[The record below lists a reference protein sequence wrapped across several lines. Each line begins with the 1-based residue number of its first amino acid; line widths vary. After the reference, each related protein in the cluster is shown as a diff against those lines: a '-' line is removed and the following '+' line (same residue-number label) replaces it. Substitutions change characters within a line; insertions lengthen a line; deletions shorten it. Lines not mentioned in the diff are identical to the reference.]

1 MKVSL
6 AVTFLAVS
14 GAVYIVSAS
23 STEKR
28 FIVGDLKKAFDTVKD
43 DVNKVVNQGVKD
55 VNNAAAT
62 VKDKLQDV
70 LNKVKQ
76 GVNGFVN
83 QVNKDEYVV
92 AETTFNGIQQ
102 IQGEVDF
109 QDAIQALIPL
119 IDSDIT
125 EAACQMTCENAA
137 SEVLGADAAAFANLA
152 CPPLCKAALAELKD
166 AVAQG

>member
-28 FIVGDLKKAFDTVKD
+28 FIISDLKKAFDNVKD
-43 DVNKVVNQGVKD
+43 DVNNVVNQGVKD
-55 VNNAAAT
+55 VNTAAAT

-76 GVNGFVN
+76 GVNGFTN
-83 QVNKDEYVV
+83 QVNKDAYVV
-92 AETTFNGIQQ
+92 AETTFNSIQQ
-102 IQGEVDF
+102 IEGEGKC
-109 QDAIQALIPL
+109 L
-119 IDSDIT
+119 
-125 EAACQMTCENAA
+125 N
-137 SEVLGADAAAFANLA
+137 VLNLGIYYHTYT
-152 CPPLCKAALAELKD
+152 LFHFGSSVKK
-166 AVAQG
+166 VRIF

>member
-28 FIVGDLKKAFDTVKD
+28 FIISDLKKAFDNVKD
-43 DVNKVVNQGVKD
+43 DVDKVVNQGVKD
-55 VNNAAAT
+55 VNTAAAT

-76 GVNGFVN
+76 GVNGFTN
-83 QVNKDEYVV
+83 QVNKDAYVV
-92 AETTFNGIQQ
+92 AETTFNSIQQ
-102 IQGEVDF
+102 IEGEGKC
-109 QDAIQALIPL
+109 L
-119 IDSDIT
+119 
-125 EAACQMTCENAA
+125 N
-137 SEVLGADAAAFANLA
+137 VLNMGMY
-152 CPPLCKAALAELKD
+152 
-166 AVAQG
+166 